1 MAPNNSNE
9 RNEILKGSLCGI
21 IGSIAE
27 MKPTAELI
35 QSLFKGACLL
45 YETFYKLYALK
56 NKRILY
62 EVYF

>member
-9 RNEILKGSLCGI
+9 RNEILKGCLCGI

-35 QSLFKGACLL
+35 ESLFQGACLFYEML
-45 YETFYKLYALK
+45 YKVYALK
-56 NKRILY
+56 KKRI
-62 EVYF
+62 